1 MPLFGCRSINN
12 TEGEH
17 HMTVT
22 RDEAVELLEAMVRID
37 SVTPWLIP
45 GGAGEGEVAR
55 FIRDWL
61 ADLGL
66 EVTLDEVEPGRPNV
80 LAWLRG
86 SAPGPTICL
95 SAHSDTV
102 GYAAWPDRALNP
114 VIEGDRM
121 VGLGVADDKGGCA
134 AAMLAVREIIRSG
147 EPLAGNVLVALV
159 IDEEGISIGT
169 EHLVAHH
176 ADEIDLAIN
185 LEPDGSHTIFGE
197 HQGFGWIDIVVFGE
211 PAHGSAPDKGVDA
224 IVHMAEVV
232 TRLHR
237 LDETRWKPNPD
248 PKNGRTVFHTGTI
261 RGGTDYA
268 TYPNE
273 AVLGIEIGTQP
284 GETLADRVAEI
295 EAIFDEVKKTEP
307 RFRGEVRVQLDR
319 DPFTGVGNE
328 ALLNALGEATE
339 AVNGV
344 RSPVTGLNA
353 WTDAALFQSAGIP
366 TVLFGPEGGNY
377 HAADEWVSIP
387 DMIATAEILRRAV
400 VTLLGAAVPT
410 AK

>member
-1 MPLFGCRSINN
+1 
-12 TEGEH
+12 
-17 HMTVT
+17 MTVT
-22 RDEAVELLEAMVRID
+22 REEAIELLEAMVRID

-45 GGAGEGEVAR
+45 AAPERAR
-55 FIRDWL
+55 SPVTSVTGL
-61 ADLGL
+61 PTSGL
-66 EVTLDEVEPGRPNV
+66 EATLEEVEPGRPNV

-102 GYAAWPDRALNP
+102 GYANWADRALQP

-121 VGLGVADDKGGCA
+121 IGLGVADDKGGCA
-134 AAMLAVREIIRSG
+134 AAMLAVRELVRSG
-147 EPLAGNVLVALV
+147 TELAGNVLVALV

-185 LEPDGSHTIFGE
+185 LEPDGSHVIFGE
-197 HQGFGWIDIVVFGE
+197 HQGFGWIDIVVHGE

-237 LDETRWKPNPD
+237 LDETQWKPNPD

-268 TYPNE
+268 TYPNQ

-295 EAIFDEVKKTEP
+295 EAIFEEVKESEP
-307 RFRGEVRVQLDR
+307 RFRGEVNVRLDR
-319 DPFTGVGNE
+319 DPFTGEGNE
-328 ALLNALGEATE
+328 ALLTALATRPKPST
-339 AVNGV
+339 GCDP
-344 RSPVTGLNA
+344 RSPASTR
-353 WTDAALFQSAGIP
+353 
-366 TVLFGPEGGNY
+366 GPMPRCSRAPASRPCCSG
-377 HAADEWVSIP
+377 
-387 DMIATAEILRRAV
+387 RRAA
-400 VTLLGAAVPT
+400 TTTPPKSGCPSPTWSPPPRSSAAPW
-410 AK
+410 

>member
-1 MPLFGCRSINN
+1 
-12 TEGEH
+12 
-17 HMTVT
+17 MTVT
-22 RDEAVELLEAMVRID
+22 REEAIELLEAMVRID

-55 FIRDWL
+55 FTRDWL

-66 EVTLDEVEPGRPNV
+66 DATLEEVEPGRPNV

-102 GYAAWPDRALNP
+102 GYANWPDRALHP

-121 VGLGVADDKGGCA
+121 IGLGVADDKGGCA
-134 AAMLAVREIIRSG
+134 AAMLAVRELVRSG
-147 EPLAGNVLVALV
+147 AELAGNILVALV

-176 ADEIDLAIN
+176 AAEIDLAIN

-197 HQGFGWIDIVVFGE
+197 HQGFGWIDIVVHGE

-261 RGGTDYA
+261 SGGTDYA
-268 TYPNE
+268 TYPNQ

-295 EAIFDEVKKTEP
+295 EAIFAEVKESEP
-307 RFRGEVRVQLDR
+307 RFRGEVIVRLDR
-319 DPFTGVGNE
+319 DPFTGEGNE
-328 ALLNALGEATE
+328 ALLDALADATE

-344 RSPVTGLNA
+344 RSPITGLNA

-377 HAADEWVSIP
+377 HAAEEWVSIP
-387 DMIATAEILRRAV
+387 DVIATTEILRRTL
-400 VTLLGAAVPT
+400 VTMLGTSVSPAQ
-410 AK
+410 